1 MVHTYTHII
10 YRCNYGILFCVT
22 VCNMQFKNNDKNN
35 NNSVIFQLVEI
46 KVNDGHT
53 EVSKFW
59 SHLRL

>member
-1 MVHTYTHII
+1 MGY
-10 YRCNYGILFCVT
+10 YCVT

-53 EVSKFW
+53 EVSKFR